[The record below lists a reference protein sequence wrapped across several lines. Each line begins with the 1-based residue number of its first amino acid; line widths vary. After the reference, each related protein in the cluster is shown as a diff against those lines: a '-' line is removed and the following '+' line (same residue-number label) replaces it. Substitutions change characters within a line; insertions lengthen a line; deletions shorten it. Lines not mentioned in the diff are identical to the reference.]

1 MQGTHKMFQW
11 AQKTESEQEGGEASD
26 ASDDPIG
33 DLLKS
38 NKAVFGT
45 RNEVLQ

>member
-1 MQGTHKMFQW
+1 MFQW
-11 AQKTESEQEGGEASD
+11 AQKAESDQGEASD
-26 ASDDPIG
+26 ASEDPIG

-38 NKAVFGT
+38 NKAVFGS